1 MNGFT
6 SINMSKVPAPNV
18 VEPLDYEA
26 ILADLLAD
34 LRTLDAEYFALVE
47 SDPAYKILE
56 VAAYRELNLRQRVND
71 AARAVMV
78 AYALGSDLDNL
89 AALAPVERKL
99 IDAGDP
105 DARPVIPPTY
115 ESDEEFRKRTQMAPE
130 GFSVAGPD
138 GAYVFHALKVPAVR
152 DASALSSVPGV
163 AEVYVLGREG
173 DGTPDAETLDAVSS
187 VLNIRKIR
195 PLTDH
200 VIVKP
205 AEIVNFEVNAKL
217 FIQPGPA
224 PSSVIDS
231 ARTAVIEYVT
241 QRHTLGSTV
250 PLSGIYAALHVEGVA
265 KVELASPVTDLAMQ
279 LSQAAFC
286 TAFIVEEG

>member
-6 SINMSKVPAPNV
+6 SIDMSKVPAPDV
-18 VEPLDYEA
+18 VETLDYEA
-26 ILADLLAD
+26 ILADILAD
-34 LRTLDAEYFALVE
+34 LRARDAEYSALVE

-71 AARAVMV
+71 ATRAVMV
-78 AYALGSDLDNL
+78 AYALGNDLDNL
-89 AALAPVERKL
+89 AALAPVERKI
-99 IDAGDP
+99 IDAGDSE
-105 DARPVIPPTY
+105 ARPVIPPTY

-152 DASALSSVPGV
+152 DASALSSVPGEV
-163 AEVYVLGREG
+163 EVYVLGRVG
-173 DGTPDAETLDAVSS
+173 DGTPNAETLIAVND
-187 VLNIRKIR
+187 VINGREVR

-200 VIVKP
+200 VTVKP

-231 ARTAVIEYVT
+231 ARSAVTKYVSE
-241 QRHTLGSTV
+241 RHTLGSTV

-279 LSQAAFC
+279 LNQAAFC
-286 TAFIVEEG
+286 TAFVVEEG